1 VAVQKRVDELC
12 AGDLVKAFRK
22 GAGGAGG
29 GGGGEVVEEGIAVV
43 GVVVETLLSD
53 PILLVPI
60 KGVSGATAAVRLT
73 PWHPILLPTSTPSS
87 SSFSPS
93 SPSMPYP
100 TTEWAF
106 PAEAAASQGKKA
118 PPPTPL
124 DEVNSVF
131 NVALLP
137 PTSGGCLWHGVVL
150 NESVK
155 VITLGHGIT
164 NDKVA
169 SHPYYGT
176 DEVLKDLAAHHHL
189 LADSTSVASAD
200 DGTGPDSAAKRGRV
214 VVTQEEGAAALERHN
229 SDLKASSSQANSQV
243 VFAARADEKKEAPVA
258 MVAAGVV

>member
-1 VAVQKRVDELC
+1 MSVQKRVDELC
-12 AGDLVKAFRK
+12 AGDLVKAFRQ
-22 GAGGAGG
+22 GAGAG
-29 GGGGEVVEEGIAVV
+29 GGGGEVVEEGMAVV
-43 GVVVETLLSD
+43 GVVVETLLSA

-87 SSFSPS
+87 SSSSPS
-93 SPSMPYP
+93 SPSMPSS

-106 PAEAAASQGKKA
+106 PAEAAASQGKQA
-118 PPPTPL
+118 PPLTPL
-124 DEVNSVF
+124 DEVKSVF

-176 DEVLKDLAAHHHL
+176 DEVLKDLAAYH
-189 LADSTSVASAD
+189 A

-229 SDLKASSSQANSQV
+229 SDLKAPSSQANSQV
-243 VFAARADEKKEAPVA
+243 AFAARTDEKKEAPVA